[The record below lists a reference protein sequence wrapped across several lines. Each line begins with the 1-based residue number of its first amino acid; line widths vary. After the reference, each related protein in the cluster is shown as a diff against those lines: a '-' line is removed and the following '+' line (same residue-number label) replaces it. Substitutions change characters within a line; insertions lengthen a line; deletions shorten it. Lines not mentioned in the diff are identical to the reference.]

1 MIPLEFSACDYGSPA
16 ERVRWWCII
25 LDIPPEHAARAKDLF
40 FTVLNSIKQ
49 KRFPVEE
56 PPV

>member
-1 MIPLEFSACDYGSPA
+1 
-16 ERVRWWCII
+16 II

-40 FTVLNSIKQ
+40 FTVFNSIRQ
-49 KRFPVEE
+49 THFPVEE